1 MEITEL
7 SIEELKDKAVKIR
20 IELDEERD
28 TMCIDN
34 YEEKFSILHQI
45 EQELE
50 ER

>member
-34 YEEKFSILHQI
+34 YEEVKVLKV
-45 EQELE
+45 
-50 ER
+50 ERINIFQA